1 MRISDWI
8 SDVCSSDLIGG
19 QTFFDFLPGPFDGF
33 GIQAN
38 YTYVDSSNPA
48 IIPTELT
55 PLPNL
60 SKSSFNVA
68 GLYENGGLSA
78 RVEYNYRSKYISG
91 IYGLSHGAGV
101 PPELLPAYAKG
112 YGRSE
117 EHTSEIQS
125 LMRISYAVF

>member
-38 YTYVDSSNPA
+38 YTYVDSSPPA

-68 GLYENGGLSA
+68 DLYENGGLWA
-78 RVEYNYRSKYISG
+78 RVASNSGAQHHSG
-91 IYGLSHGAGV
+91 IYGRIHGAGGS
-101 PPELLPAYAKG
+101 PELPAVYAPG
-112 YGRSE
+112 SGRHAAPAGSG
-117 EHTSEIQS
+117 
-125 LMRISYAVF
+125 VG

>member
-38 YTYVDSSNPA
+38 YTYVDSSTPA

-78 RVEYNYRSKYISG
+78 RVAYNYR
-91 IYGLSHGAGV
+91 
-101 PPELLPAYAKG
+101 
-112 YGRSE
+112 RSE
-117 EHTSEIQS
+117 EHTSELQS
-125 LMRISYAVF
+125 LMRSSYAVFCLKKKRKKNNTYMH